1 MARNVDDLGMAKQLN
16 KLFDDRLQKNIEI
29 SNVLG
34 LQLDLTMRIQKML
47 GNLSEEGFLE
57 EVANVNTQIEQCN
70 EGLKRNKQ
78 MSGEAFGEMQKGAT
92 KSNVSLKVTASI
104 FRDLWGIT
112 KAVGGTIGGLVG
124 SIFKMGKALM
134 GIPLGIFK
142 SLMAE
147 AASMPID
154 TSFMQAIENVRKEFG
169 SFKEKTSS
177 DIMGAYKSVSSGL
190 QQISGLSV
198 WNVFES
204 PAEQVKYLHEMA
216 SKAGSQ
222 ILQFGDE
229 FKKSAA
235 KLVVFDKG
243 MGLGAENM
251 KAMMDRASV
260 FGTTLEKQLGDTA
273 NYALQLGKSFNI
285 SSKVISST
293 VGSMMKDVK
302 NFGSL
307 TQKEMT
313 ISAVYTK
320 KLGLEMKDIV
330 GVIDKFD
337 NFDKAAESA
346 AQLSQA
352 FGANV
357 DAFKLMNEQDPAKR
371 LDDLRKSMSATG
383 KSTENMTRQELKL
396 LASTAG
402 MSEEA
407 AKLAFSSKNQGLSYD
422 EVQKK
427 ANKAETAQMKQ
438 ADAMAKLADNIERI
452 IRQGPQLSGSFFQNF
467 MNGIKHGIHWS
478 QIYRTTMLSVRQAL
492 MDTFWAGSKVGR
504 SIVNEDAFGFRT
516 FMTGFKNMFSP
527 ANVNSLMNGF
537 SKTVMQNG
545 KEVTKKYKG
554 VSSELIAAL
563 TGRQSIKTSMD
574 NIRETFHGLYDTK
587 SLNTMLEG
595 GKKAARFLAKGL
607 GQGASFVA
615 HELVKLLRSVTEFIK
630 NPSEFIKKIK
640 EGGSGAKSFGGEL
653 ISLMSEGFGDTSVLG
668 DLWKSL
674 KDLLS
679 LIADKLKELV
689 TTDPVKSKLQKIG
702 GAIMTAVI
710 GKSLL
715 QNVPGIMMKLG
726 PMLAKGLAGGG
737 AGGVLAAGAVVVA
750 AGAALVNVHKK
761 LDKFEKDMDVRK
773 EPASKKVG
781 AYGAS
786 MLQGLTLGLVPDN
799 VAVIMGNKIAELADA
814 AFGAIRNVMG
824 GPFTDKMQS
833 YFSSHIDFLGSV
845 GGLIGALFSGDSS
858 KIADAARDVGN
869 KFVTLFKEGFNF
881 LISEAPKI
889 FMKVSATLNELLGS
903 LLSGLGQAIVD
914 VGEDIP
920 ILGSGIQAI
929 GYVVQGVG
937 WLFTK
942 LGQSISNVFE
952 KIKSFDISAFFDE
965 KFTKIK
971 LGFVDMAA
979 GILNSVPDAVLQFL
993 GLGGT
998 SDTIRRRLKDN
1009 QDALNAHLSEI
1020 HKKAEQAK
1028 AQSESRARQAAED
1041 AKSEASKANQV
1052 STANAAQPKD
1062 AGNLSLDV
1070 SSLMQQKKSLEENLE
1085 QLKQFATK
1093 GVIDSISK
1101 AIPKASEAI
1110 ATFNTKLGESNI
1122 ASTLTVTKDIVQ
1134 NVNQLNETLS
1144 SDKNVMTVSTKLK
1157 AFADKTGLGK
1167 NGSYE
1172 IKNKGV
1178 QLHLNLN
1185 VSMNVDEVE
1194 KTMVLRKDSI
1204 IFDMMDAGLSPE
1216 NQDKINKVKNQVGGR

>member
-1 MARNVDDLGMAKQLN
+1 MARNVDDLGTAKQLN
-16 KLFDDRLQKNIEI
+16 RLFEERLKINQDI
-29 SNVLG
+29 SNVIG
-34 LQLDLTMRIQKML
+34 AQLDMTMRIQKML
-47 GNLSEEGFLE
+47 GDVSEEGFLK
-57 EVANVNTQIEQCN
+57 EVTDVNTQIEQCN
-70 EGLKRNKQ
+70 EGLKKNKQ
-78 MSGEAFGEMQKGAT
+78 MSGEAFGEMQKGAA
-92 KSNVSLKVTASI
+92 KSNVGLKMTSSI
-104 FRDLWGIT
+104 FKDLWGIT
-112 KAVGGTIGGLVG
+112 KAVGGTIGGIVG
-124 SIFKMGKALM
+124 SIFKMGKAAL

-154 TSFMQAIENVRKEFG
+154 ISFGQALEKVRAEFG

-177 DIMGAYKSVSSGL
+177 DILGAYKSVSSGL
-190 QQISGLSV
+190 QQVSGLSV

-251 KAMMDRASV
+251 KGMMDRATV
-260 FGTTLEKQLGDTA
+260 MGTTLEKQLGDTA

-307 TQKEMT
+307 SQKEMT
-313 ISAVYTK
+313 VAAVYTK
-320 KLGLEMKDIV
+320 KLGLEMKDVV
-330 GVIDKFD
+330 GIIDKFD

-467 MNGIKHGIHWS
+467 MNGLKHGIHWS

-504 SIVNEDAFGFRT
+504 SIVSQDAFGFKT

-527 ANVNSLMNGF
+527 ANVNSMMNGF
-537 SKTVMQNG
+537 SKTVIENG
-545 KEVTKKYKG
+545 KQVTRKYKG
-554 VSSELIAAL
+554 LSGELIAAL
-563 TGRQSIKTSMD
+563 TGKQSIKTSMD
-574 NIRETFHGLYDTK
+574 NIRETFHALYDTK
-587 SLNTMLEG
+587 SLNEMLEG
-595 GKKAARFLAKGL
+595 GKKAARFLARGL

-615 HELVKLLRSVTEFIK
+615 HELVKLMRKATEFIR
-630 NPSEFIKKIK
+630 NPKEFMEKMRA
-640 EGGSGAKSFGGEL
+640 GASGAASFGGEL
-653 ISLMSEGFGDTSVLG
+653 VLLFKDGFGDTSVLHE
-668 DLWKSL
+668 LWPAL
-674 KDLLS
+674 QDLLGV
-679 LIADKLKELV
+679 IGDKLKDFV
-689 TTDPVKSKLQKIG
+689 NSPKVKNKLQQVG
-702 GAIMTAVI
+702 GAILSAVV

-715 QNVPGIMMKLG
+715 QNLPGIMMKVG
-726 PMLAKGLAGGG
+726 PMLAQGLAGGG
-737 AGGVLAAGAVVVA
+737 AASVVAAGAVVVA
-750 AGAALVNVHKK
+750 AGAALTNVHKK
-761 LDKFEKDMDVRK
+761 LRKFENDMDARR
-773 EPASKKVG
+773 EPASKKIG

-799 VAVIMGNKIAELADA
+799 VAILLGNKMSKLSDA
-814 AFGAIRNVMG
+814 AFAAIAKVMG
-824 GPFTDKMQS
+824 GPFTEKMQA
-833 YFSSHIDFLGSV
+833 YFSKHIDFLGSV

-858 KIADAARDVGN
+858 KISDAARDVGN
-869 KFVTLFKEGFNF
+869 KLVALFKEGFNF
-881 LISEAPKI
+881 LITEGPKLFI
-889 FMKVSATLNELLGS
+889 KVVETLNSLVGS
-903 LLSGLGQAIVD
+903 LVSGLGQALVD
-914 VGEDIP
+914 IGENIP
-920 ILGSGIQAI
+920 VLGVGIQAI
-929 GYVVQGVG
+929 GYVAQGVG
-937 WLFTK
+937 FVFTK
-942 LGQSISNVFE
+942 LSEGISWVFDAV
-952 KIKSFDISAFFDE
+952 KSFDISAYFDE
-965 KFTKIK
+965 KFSNIE
-971 LGFVDMAA
+971 LSFVKMASK
-979 GILNSVPDAVLQFL
+979 ILNSVPESVLGFL
-993 GLGGT
+993 GLKDT
-998 SDTIRRRLKDN
+998 SDIVKRRLAD
-1009 QDALNAHLSEI
+1009 QSYAIEQHLRELD
-1020 HKKAEQAK
+1020 KKTTAQHNRDRERNKEAQKQASEQANK
-1028 AQSESRARQAAED
+1028 TG
-1041 AKSEASKANQV
+1041 QV
-1052 STANAAQPKD
+1052 SMATAAKPKE
-1062 AGNLSLDV
+1062 AGEI
-1070 SSLMQQKKSLEENLE
+1070 SSDISTLMIQKKSLEENLKQLE
-1085 QLKQFATK
+1085 QFVTK
-1093 GVIDSISK
+1093 GVIESVAK
-1101 AIPKASEAI
+1101 AIPKASEQM
-1110 ATFNTKLGESNI
+1110 ATFNKKLGESNI
-1122 ASTLTVTKDIVQ
+1122 ANTLNVTQEIVK
-1134 NVNQLNETLS
+1134 NVNDLNETLA

-1204 IFDMMDAGLSPE
+1204 IFDLMDAGLSPE
-1216 NQDKINKVKNQVGGR
+1216 NQDKINKVKTQVGGR